1 MGINVN
7 HTMTEVLTIDFR
19 KRACDLISERGHA
32 IWSLVLHPNPSAMI
46 DPVFHSEK
54 RKREIEESNVK
65 SKTKREVATK

>member
-1 MGINVN
+1 
-7 HTMTEVLTIDFR
+7 
-19 KRACDLISERGHA
+19 
-32 IWSLVLHPNPSAMI
+32 MI